1 MPAKSDMLYQL
12 KYVNTRKDAFNN
24 LKRILSENAH
34 NIENSKLYNYIRYV
48 ASQTYDFSDDEY
60 EEIARL
66 ALSNNVITD
75 KQKMDIESWINNREG
90 LITEREENESFVY
103 YDRLDNT
110 YQYDLDEGYYEC
122 N

>member
-1 MPAKSDMLYQL
+1 MPAKSEMLDQL
-12 KYVNTRKDAFNN
+12 RYVNTRKDAFNN

-34 NIENSKLYNYIRYV
+34 NIGNSKLFNYVRYI

-66 ALSNNVITD
+66 ALSSNVITD
-75 KQKMDIESWINNREG
+75 KQKVDIESWISNRG
-90 LITEREENESFVY
+90 RLITEREESGNLVY
-103 YDRLDNT
+103 YDGDNT
-110 YQYDLDEGYYEC
+110 DRYDLDEGYYEY